1 MIAMFKRN
9 LIVILS
15 VFLSLQGTSVR
26 AANTDEA
33 ASRAQAKLQGM
44 LRELSAERDRLKQQL
59 STLTGENQQ
68 LKSDLALQKQS
79 AETAG
84 RLNAELV
91 TVKSSQQRLN
101 DQYDQTRN
109 RLQDVSE
116 KYKSLQHEQQRLSG
130 DLVQSQQSHSAVS
143 DELHLCMEKNLG
155 LLKTSRELIDNLDQ
169 RSLFDN
175 LLAQEPLFGL
185 NAVELETQMQTYQDQ
200 LDAHRYKPS
209 QVNRSQ
215 PANTNENP
223 RADLDQ

>member
-1 MIAMFKRN
+1 MRAMYKRI
-9 LIVILS
+9 LIVLLC
-15 VFLSLQGTSVR
+15 VFFSLQCASVN

-44 LRELSAERDRLKQQL
+44 LRELAAERDRLKQEV

-91 TVKSSQQRLN
+91 VVKSSQQRLS

-109 RLQDVSE
+109 RLQDISE

-143 DELHLCMEKNLG
+143 DELHQCMEKNLG
-155 LLKTSRELIDNLDQ
+155 LLKTSRELIDNMDQ

-185 NAVELETQMQTYQDQ
+185 NAVELETQMQSYQDQ

-215 PANTNENP
+215 PANPNETAGAEVDN
-223 RADLDQ
+223 